1 MEILHINACVR
12 KDSRTE
18 ILARYLLDKLNGSI
32 EELKLSQA
40 NILPLTAE
48 TLNQRAKFI
57 TQQDF
62 SSKIFDYA
70 KQFSN
75 ADVIVISAPY
85 WDLSFPALLKAYIEN
100 ISISGISFNYTANGI
115 PQGLCK
121 AKKLYYI
128 TTSGGLIVS
137 DDFGF
142 GYVKKLAN
150 FLYGINDVQYIK
162 AQGLDILGAD
172 IQKIL
177 ADAKSQIDKLTG

>member
-32 EELKLSQA
+32 EELKLIQA

-62 SSKIFDYA
+62 SSKIFYYA

-85 WDLSFPALLKAYIEN
+85 WDLSFPALLK
-100 ISISGISFNYTANGI
+100 
-115 PQGLCK
+115 C
-121 AKKLYYI
+121 
-128 TTSGGLIVS
+128 
-137 DDFGF
+137 DF
-142 GYVKKLAN
+142 V
-150 FLYGINDVQYIK
+150 I
-162 AQGLDILGAD
+162 
-172 IQKIL
+172 
-177 ADAKSQIDKLTG
+177 